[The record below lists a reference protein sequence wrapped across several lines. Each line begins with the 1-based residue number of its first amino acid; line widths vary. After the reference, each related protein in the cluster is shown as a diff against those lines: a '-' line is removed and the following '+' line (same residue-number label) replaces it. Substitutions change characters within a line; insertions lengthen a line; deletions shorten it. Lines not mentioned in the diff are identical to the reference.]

1 MIIVGCLCWTYVIPV
16 LKHLSNVTSLA
27 QPLKLE
33 NLDDPVIRFFFT
45 GGIYV
50 TVSFLGVIGS
60 PIAF

>member
-1 MIIVGCLCWTYVIPV
+1 MSV
-16 LKHLSNVTSLA
+16 LDQCDSSSQASKYCHKSCPTTG
-27 QPLKLE
+27 KLE

>member
-1 MIIVGCLCWTYVIPV
+1 MIPV